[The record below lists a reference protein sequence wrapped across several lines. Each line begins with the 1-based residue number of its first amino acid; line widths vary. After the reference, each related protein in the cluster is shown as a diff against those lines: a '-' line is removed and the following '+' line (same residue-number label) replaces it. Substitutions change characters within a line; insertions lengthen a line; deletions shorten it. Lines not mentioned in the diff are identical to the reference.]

1 MGWQLRKRHRD
12 NESSSL
18 EGNKWYVQ
26 DLEIKNVH
34 RVQKEI
40 LCRNSWV
47 HPVIRCEAWTLTKS
61 MEKALD
67 GTYTRMLRKALG
79 VHWSDRVTNEIL
91 YGKLPKLS
99 DKIAARRLRLAGH
112 CQRHPE
118 LGAHRL
124 ILWEPTHGQRGRGR
138 PKMTYVDQLKSDT
151 GATTTGELAA
161 MMNDR
166 NVWRRTVDSRL
177 RLIR

>member
-1 MGWQLRKRHRD
+1 
-12 NESSSL
+12 
-18 EGNKWYVQ
+18 
-26 DLEIKNVH
+26 
-34 RVQKEI
+34 
-40 LCRNSWV
+40 
-47 HPVIRCEAWTLTKS
+47 
-61 MEKALD
+61 
-67 GTYTRMLRKALG
+67 MLRKTLG

-118 LGAHRL
+118 LGAPRL

-151 GATTTGELAA
+151 WATTTGELAA

-166 NVWRRTVDSRL
+166 TVWRRTVDSRL
-177 RLIR
+177 RS

>member
-1 MGWQLRKRHRD
+1 MNTELKKKFFVATV
-12 NESSSL
+12 ES
-18 EGNKWYVQ
+18 
-26 DLEIKNVH
+26 
-34 RVQKEI
+34 I
-40 LCRNSWV
+40 LLYG
-47 HPVIRCEAWTLTKS
+47 CEAWTLTKS

-166 NVWRRTVDSRL
+166 TVWRRTVDSRL
-177 RLIR
+177 RSRR

>member
-1 MGWQLRKRHRD
+1 MKFFVTTVESKLGNLRNQWKLH
-12 NESSSL
+12 L
-18 EGNKWYVQ
+18 V
-26 DLEIKNVH
+26 VH
-34 RVQKEI
+34 TP
-40 LCRNSWV
+40 
-47 HPVIRCEAWTLTKS
+47 PV
-61 MEKALD
+61 EKAFD
-67 GTYTRMLRKALG
+67 I
-79 VHWSDRVTNEIL
+79 HWSDRVTNEIL

-177 RLIR
+177 RSRR